1 MVFSDLLFIFRFLPF
16 ALIVYFLAPR
26 FLKNGVLLMVSLI
39 FYGWGEPKY
48 ILIMFVSI
56 IVDYLASSGIEK
68 HRNKKSWMR
77 FFLSLSIISNLGMLT
92 AFKYS
97 NFFIDQINSLFG
109 TEIASTAL
117 ALPLGISFYTFQTMS
132 YTLDVYFGRVKA
144 ERNFIDFGAYV
155 CLFPQ
160 LIAGPIV
167 KYVDIQKAL
176 KSRKP
181 NAEQIDAGIRFFIL
195 GLSSKVL
202 IANNVG
208 MLWQDV
214 QSIGFEN
221 ISMPLAWL
229 GILAFAFQIYF
240 DFNGYSLMAIGL
252 GKILGFEFPRN
263 FDDPYAAR
271 SITEFW
277 RRWHM
282 TLGEWFRMYV
292 YIPLGGNRKGI
303 WRQILNLLIVWFL
316 TGFWHGASWNF
327 ILWGMYFAFICII
340 EKVVLLKY
348 LKKYVF
354 MSHFYTIFLVL
365 ISWVIFALPNFS
377 DIHLFYSRL
386 FSLEMQRDYVYA
398 LRNYG
403 VTFMLATLFSTPFVK
418 KIYTPIKKNPMLLT
432 VVLITLFLVNTSY
445 LVDSGFNPFLYFRF

>member
-1 MVFSDLLFIFRFLPF
+1 MVFSDLLFIFRFLPL

-26 FLKNGVLLMVSLI
+26 FLKNGVLLIVSLI

-56 IVDYLASSGIEK
+56 IVDYLASTGIEK
-68 HRNKKSWMR
+68 HRNNKHWMR
-77 FFLSLSIISNLGMLT
+77 FFLSLSIISNLGILT

-181 NAEQIDAGIRFFIL
+181 NVEQIDVGIRFFIL

-214 QSIGFEN
+214 QHIGFEN

-282 TLGEWFRMYV
+282 TLGEWFRTYV

-316 TGFWHGASWNF
+316 TGFWHGASWSF
-327 ILWGMYFAFICII
+327 ILWGLYFAVICII

-354 MSHFYTIFLVL
+354 LSHFYTIGLVL

-377 DIHLFYSRL
+377 DIYLYYSRL
-386 FSLEMQRDYVYA
+386 FSLEIRSDYIYA

-403 VTFMLATLFSTPFVK
+403 ATFMLAALFSTPFVK
-418 KIYTPIKKNPMLLT
+418 KLYARIENNPMLLT
-432 VVLITLFLVNTSY
+432 VVLIILFLMNTSY

>member
-1 MVFSDLLFIFRFLPF
+1 MVFSDLLFMFRFLPLV
-16 ALIVYFLAPR
+16 LIVYFLAPR
-26 FLKNGVLLMVSLI
+26 FLKNGVLLIVSLI

-48 ILIMFVSI
+48 ILIMFISI
-56 IVDYLASSGIEK
+56 FVDYLAASKIEK
-68 HRNKKSWMR
+68 HRDKKFWMR
-77 FFLSLSIISNLGMLT
+77 FYLSLSIVSNLGLLMT
-92 AFKYS
+92 FKYA
-97 NFFIDQINSLFG
+97 NFFIEQVNNLLG
-109 TEIASTAL
+109 LEIASMAL
-117 ALPLGISFYTFQTMS
+117 TLPLGISFYTFQTMS
-132 YTLDVYFGRVKA
+132 YTLDVYSGRVKA
-144 ERNFIDFGAYV
+144 ERNLIDFGAYV

-176 KSRKP
+176 KSRQMS
-181 NAEQIDAGIRFFIL
+181 ARQIDSGIQYFIL

-202 IANNVG
+202 IANNIG

-214 QSIGFEN
+214 QTIGFNN

-263 FDDPYAAR
+263 FNDPYVAR

-282 TLGEWFRMYV
+282 TLGDWFRTYV

-303 WRQILNLLIVWFL
+303 WRQIFNLFIVWFL
-316 TGFWHGASWNF
+316 TGFWHGASWSF
-327 ILWGMYFAFICII
+327 IIWGMYFAIICII

-348 LKKYVF
+348 LKKHVF

-377 DIHLFYSRL
+377 DINLYYNRL
-386 FSLEMQRDYVYA
+386 FSLEIQSDYGYA

-403 VTFMLATLFSTPFVK
+403 VTFMLAALFSTPFVK
-418 KIYTPIKKNPMLLT
+418 KLYIPIVKNPLLLT
-432 VVLITLFLVNTSY
+432 MVLIILFLVNTSY